1 MKKNIT
7 IAETLRD
14 ITLQQWQDLVLIEE
28 PSNEQVVALFSS
40 LSGAD
45 ILELPSHIYNIAL
58 DNAINIINLS
68 TRPVEL
74 TMRFNMGGVEYGMI
88 PNLDKISYGEN
99 KDLVAMLGSWETMHK
114 AMAVLYRPIVNTRG
128 DTYSIEKYKGVDLAD
143 TMKQM
148 PIDVVIGAKVFFYRL
163 TNALL
168 KCIPNYL
175 EKVIQKELE
184 EQTHNQTTKEN
195 GEAMMKLSHSLRVI
209 LDDLMK

>member
-175 EKVIQKELE
+175 EKVIQKELK
-184 EQTHNQTTKEN
+184 EQTHSQTTKEN

>member
-14 ITLQQWQDLVLIEE
+14 ITLKQWQDLVLIEE
-28 PSNEQVVALFSS
+28 PSNEQVVSLFSS

-45 ILELPSHIYNIAL
+45 ILELPSDIYNIAL
-58 DNAINIINLS
+58 DNAINIIHLS

-114 AMAVLYRPIVNTRG
+114 AMAVLYRPIIDTRG
-128 DTYSIEKYKGVDLAD
+128 DTYDIEKYEGVELAD

-175 EKVIQKELE
+175 EKVIQKELK
-184 EQTHNQTTKEN
+184 EQTHSQTTKEN
-195 GEAMMKLSHSLRVI
+195 GEAMMKLSHSLRAI

>member
-14 ITLQQWQDLVLIEE
+14 ITLKQWQDLVLIEE
-28 PSNEQVVALFSS
+28 PSNEQVVSLFSS

-45 ILELPSHIYNIAL
+45 ILELPSDIYNIAL
-58 DNAINIINLS
+58 DNAINIIHLS

-114 AMAVLYRPIVNTRG
+114 AMAVLYRPIIDTRG
-128 DTYSIEKYKGVDLAD
+128 DTYDIEKYEGVELAD

-175 EKVIQKELE
+175 EKVIQKELK
-184 EQTHNQTTKEN
+184 EQTHSQTTKEN

-209 LDDLMK
+209 LEDLMK